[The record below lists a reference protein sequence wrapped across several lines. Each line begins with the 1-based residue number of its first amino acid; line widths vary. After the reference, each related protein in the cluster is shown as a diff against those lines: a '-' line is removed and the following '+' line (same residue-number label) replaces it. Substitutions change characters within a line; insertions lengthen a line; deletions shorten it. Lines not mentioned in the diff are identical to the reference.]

1 MKEVAGGD
9 GEAAAAMLP
18 NGMAARPSVGCAL
31 DVHQGD
37 MYAGRCASPKINDD
51 DD

>member
-9 GEAAAAMLP
+9 GEAAAVMLP

-31 DVHQGD
+31 DVLQGD
-37 MYAGRCASPKINDD
+37 MYAGRYASPKINDD